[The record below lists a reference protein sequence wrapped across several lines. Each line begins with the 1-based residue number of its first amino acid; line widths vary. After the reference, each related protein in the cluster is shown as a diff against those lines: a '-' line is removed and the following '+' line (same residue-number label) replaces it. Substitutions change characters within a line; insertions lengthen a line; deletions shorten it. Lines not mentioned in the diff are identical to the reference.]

1 MDLFA
6 RRTGLQFFRCCGFT
20 SICTGLV
27 LPADNFVQ
35 SLGRADQSVPLPA
48 WGLRFL
54 SVFCSDHSPTMNRFW
69 ALDVG
74 QTDRRTDASQR
85 CLMPKPSSNGVDSN
99 SVFSFLRQPATWH
112 CSHLQLNNL
121 PLSIDISCSP
131 GPQQQ
136 TRRTLL
142 QRSIDVT
149 DWRTSYRYIDPV
161 ALYASIMSATYDFK
175 VQIVSLNRVDICV
188 CTPPL
193 LSAPPSPLTGWV
205 SPFETLVDAPRM
217 RERVRSLF
225 NQTDISAVVLSWCRP
240 RVMLCGS
247 AATIRKHP

>member
-1 MDLFA
+1 
-6 RRTGLQFFRCCGFT
+6 
-20 SICTGLV
+20 
-27 LPADNFVQ
+27 
-35 SLGRADQSVPLPA
+35 
-48 WGLRFL
+48 
-54 SVFCSDHSPTMNRFW
+54 
-69 ALDVG
+69 
-74 QTDRRTDASQR
+74 
-85 CLMPKPSSNGVDSN
+85 MPKPSSNGVDSN

-149 DWRTSYRYIDPV
+149 DGRTSYRYVDPV

-193 LSAPPSPLTGWV
+193 LSALPSHRLGVAIWNARWRCTHARA
-205 SPFETLVDAPRM
+205 S
-217 RERVRSLF
+217 SLF

-247 AATIRKHP
+247 APTIRKHP